1 MIPRFTRA
9 RGRYLYDKTGRRYLD
24 LHADDG
30 RAILGHRPGT
40 LTRHIKNSFEKGL
53 LVSYP
58 SRFTDSVLRAAQ
70 RVFPEYRYAAVYPTM
85 PDALD
90 AIAAT
95 RGRPVS
101 YDDLSDP
108 ARDLACDP
116 ARDLACA
123 TARDLA
129 CDPARDLAC
138 DPARDLAC
146 VWIIR
151 PFLERPARAEIALPL
166 LPFPG
171 AFAPQLVVSQTELPV
186 GDNAPPPFL
195 AGLRHSLSVFATLAP
210 IEIEWPAVKT
220 VFRQQGPYLCPVCSS
235 EAYAA
240 VFTRCLESGILI
252 NPRYPRPSCAASE
265 ATRAE
270 RDAYAAAVSG
280 QKKGPNTT
288 GEER

>member
-116 ARDLACA
+116 ARDLAC
-123 TARDLA
+123 
-129 CDPARDLAC
+129 
-138 DPARDLAC
+138 

-235 EAYAA
+235 AAYAA